1 MRVAASLAHAAV
13 TARRRKY
20 RGIVLVAG
28 LGENIEEPRGF
39 LGRRKTWRPVSRH
52 LKTRNVFQQHA
63 GTTNILVEF
72 RAALFVDQTMSI
84 AVRRHLVSSGSG
96 LFHQVGKTLG
106 DPAQEKAG
114 NLNVLFAEDV
124 QQACKVLLH
133 MRGQTGPLVDGG
145 YTRVVQNMEPVLNVD
160 RENGVLHGVCGGVR
174 YITFLSSGTR

>member
-1 MRVAASLAHAAV
+1 MRVAATLAHAAM

-20 RGIVLVAG
+20 RGIVPVAG

-39 LGRRKTWRPVSRH
+39 LRRRKTWRPVSRH
-52 LKTRNVFQQHA
+52 LNTGDVLQQQACATNV
-63 GTTNILVEF
+63 LVETV
-72 RAALFVDQTMSI
+72 AVLFVNQTMSI
-84 AVRRHLVSSGSG
+84 AVRCDLVPSGSG
-96 LFHQVGKTLG
+96 LLHQVGETLG

-124 QQACKVLLH
+124 QEACEVLLH

-160 RENGVLHGVCGGVR
+160 REDRVLHGVCG
-174 YITFLSSGTR
+174 